1 MSNSWIPRKKF
12 ESEEGLYVKD
22 DIIWHNSTY
31 LCDKSTL
38 ILLGWFTIR
47 HFYII
52 AINMNSDRNSSGLLL
67 WMWIPEVDLDRDHGE
82 SPEWMS
88 QVDPSYNQQ
97 SMQGESPMIGS

>member
-12 ESEEGLYVKD
+12 ESEEGLYCIEYVKD

-31 LCDKSTL
+31 LCDKL
-38 ILLGWFTIR
+38 ILLGRFTIR

-82 SPEWMS
+82 STEWMPK
-88 QVDPSYNQQ
+88 VDPSYNQ
-97 SMQGESPMIGS
+97 